1 MKLIVSL
8 SIICA
13 LTTIT
18 TGLLIWYLRGVL
30 SKLLYVSESMGD
42 FLVVID
48 NYASHLS
55 SVYDMEMFYGD
66 ETIEALMKHTQAV
79 VDEVEE
85 FSSIYSLT
93 TDMSE
98 DKEDEEGEELD
109 EDTEEYEEELV
120 AN

>member
-48 NYASHLS
+48 NYASHLG
-55 SVYDMEMFYGD
+55 SVYEMEMFYGD
-66 ETIEALMKHTQAV
+66 QTLQSLMDHAKSFDEQLETFEY
-79 VDEVEE
+79 
-85 FSSIYSLT
+85 IYSLT
-93 TDMSE
+93 
-98 DKEDEEGEELD
+98 
-109 EDTEEYEEELV
+109 EEEIDD
-120 AN
+120 NPEPPTET

>member
-48 NYASHLS
+48 NYASHLG
-55 SVYDMEMFYGD
+55 SVYEMEMFYGD
-66 ETIEALMKHTQAV
+66 ETLESLMKHTQAV
-79 VDEVEE
+79 VEEVEQ

-98 DKEDEEGEELD
+98 EEEGDELD